1 MRTVTHSKQIRWE
14 RKEFC
19 HCSRSQFLKRL
30 SRSLSKVTDWS
41 LTKFLFYICA
51 PSVVWQELETS
62 WLAKGFISRS
72 LETFIFHNCA
82 SVSWPYLRSVG
93 SLSRDFEWGRDLCS
107 FCEWQVG
114 ACDGGVHSC
123 ACMCVHIR
131 VQLRTYR
138 GLYVLS
144 SVLEKLRR
152 RQVWGVTFDLR
163 KGEKWV

>member
-62 WLAKGFISRS
+62 WLAGRIYFPVTRDIYFPQLCQCFMALLALCR
-72 LETFIFHNCA
+72 F
-82 SVSWPYLRSVG
+82 
-93 SLSRDFEWGRDLCS
+93 SLSRFWMRER
-107 FCEWQVG
+107 
-114 ACDGGVHSC
+114 
-123 ACMCVHIR
+123 
-131 VQLRTYR
+131 
-138 GLYVLS
+138 
-144 SVLEKLRR
+144 SVLLLWVAGRG
-152 RQVWGVTFDLR
+152 VWRGGALVCVYVCAHTCTIENLQGVVCSQFSFR
-163 KGEKWV
+163 KTP